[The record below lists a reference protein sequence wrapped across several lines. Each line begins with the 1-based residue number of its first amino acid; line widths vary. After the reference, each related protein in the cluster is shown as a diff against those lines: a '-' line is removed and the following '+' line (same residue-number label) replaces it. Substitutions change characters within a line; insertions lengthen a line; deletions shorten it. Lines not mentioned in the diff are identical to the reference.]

1 MRVGLENAD
10 PVARA
15 LVAHRSHDDGSAGVG
30 DVNPRSSSDV
40 GSCLISARLIGPED
54 FGGAWVTPGAES
66 RDMEFWCAAIGELGA
81 VRRRDDAARCTKH
94 GVAGGHIPFAGLGET
109 RVEVRAALGDTGE
122 FKGGAARRPCDDREP
137 LQEYFGLRVEVRAA
151 QHGSKAFEGWA
162 PGVDGGPF
170 RSLMRRG
177 SGGEAQSLRAM
188 PDDAA
193 KRGLE
198 RGLR

>member
-1 MRVGLENAD
+1 
-10 PVARA
+10 
-15 LVAHRSHDDGSAGVG
+15 
-30 DVNPRSSSDV
+30 
-40 GSCLISARLIGPED
+40 
-54 FGGAWVTPGAES
+54 
-66 RDMEFWCAAIGELGA
+66 
-81 VRRRDDAARCTKH
+81 
-94 GVAGGHIPFAGLGET
+94 
-109 RVEVRAALGDTGE
+109 
-122 FKGGAARRPCDDREP
+122 
-137 LQEYFGLRVEVRAA
+137 VRAA

-162 PGVDGGPF
+162 PGVDGCPF